1 MDGKLPK
8 TRCWFGARSIVGG
21 IRGWATS
28 LEKVTL
34 HVVQG
39 WVKELLADCAESLL
53 HQLRALIVYF
63 PVSSILVSP
72 RLIGLRNVEM
82 SSILALTIKNTAESP
97 QRPDVV
103 NA

>member
-39 WVKELLADCAESLL
+39 WVKELLADCAASLPPIPAKSINSLL
-53 HQLRALIVYF
+53 
-63 PVSSILVSP
+63 SSFFDTSLSAVDRP
-72 RLIGLRNVEM
+72 TKRRNV
-82 SSILALTIKNTAESP
+82 
-97 QRPDVV
+97 
-103 NA
+103 